1 MPKQSTVKSPERK
14 LGRPFGKSSDETKK
28 RLIQAAAVHFNA
40 QSFGE
45 VSLSKIAK
53 SAGMTGAAIYN
64 HFGSKEELF
73 IETVKQHIQAG
84 IHVMSKASQI
94 QGSWKQRLNNMLTVI
109 GEVQKHENRF
119 PLITSVAQA
128 RMVREPEKYA
138 EIIDLRNEH
147 SLIFQSLVADA
158 IAAGDFPES
167 IDIVIA
173 GDLLMALTVNGIRT
187 VSFYHPEPRDTE
199 QIIAAVRI
207 LLGLNP

>member
-1 MPKQSTVKSPERK
+1 MPKQASQKVTERK
-14 LGRPFGKSSDETKK
+14 LGRPFGKSSDETRR
-28 RLIQAAAVHFNA
+28 RLIQAAAIHFNA

-73 IETVKQHIQAG
+73 IETVKQHIQSG
-84 IHVMSKASQI
+84 IQVMAKASQI
-94 QGSWKQRLNNMLTVI
+94 EGSWKERLNNMLTVI
-109 GEVQKHENRF
+109 GEVQKQDSRF

-147 SLIFQSLVADA
+147 SLIFQSIVAAA
-158 IAAGDFPES
+158 IEAGDFPES
-167 IDIVIA
+167 IDIAIA
-173 GDLLMALTVNGIRT
+173 GDLLLALTVNGIRT

-207 LLGLNP
+207 LLGLDQ